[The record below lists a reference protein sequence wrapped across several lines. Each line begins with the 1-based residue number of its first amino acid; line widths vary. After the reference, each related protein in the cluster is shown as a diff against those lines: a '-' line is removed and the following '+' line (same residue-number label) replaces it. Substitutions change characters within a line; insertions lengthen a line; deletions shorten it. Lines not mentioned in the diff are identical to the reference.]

1 MSLEA
6 FGAFG
11 NRLDD
16 AKKTHLFAW
25 FHLEQTE
32 EARNSAGHH
41 VLTFRP
47 ESPQFGPLVSLDITV
62 DDADHM
68 LAMDLR
74 LLRRF
79 LDDQKNG
86 AFARDIAKSFLQSAT
101 PAPDMALIGGLVSR
115 IESDMIG
122 MTIHHRS
129 VQPSEVFPERFDEM
143 YLTFLG
149 QKPVATQP
157 LSLTKFR
164 LTNIG
169 MGGNAVLDISFE
181 ITR

>member
-16 AKKTHLFAW
+16 AKTSHLFAW

-32 EARNSAGHH
+32 ETRNSAGHH

-47 ESPQFGPLVSLDITV
+47 KSPQFGPLVSLDITI
-62 DDADHM
+62 DDAARI

-79 LDDQKNG
+79 LDDHRDG

-101 PAPDMALIGGLVSR
+101 PARDMALIGGLISR
-115 IESDMIG
+115 IETDMIG
-122 MTIHHRS
+122 MAIHHRAA
-129 VQPSEVFPERFDEM
+129 QPSEVFPETFDEM

-149 QKPVATQP
+149 QKPIATQP
-157 LSLTKFR
+157 LSLTKVT
-164 LTNIG
+164 LTNID

-181 ITR
+181 TMR

>member
-1 MSLEA
+1 MSLET

-16 AKKTHLFAW
+16 AKKAHLFAW

-32 EARNSAGHH
+32 EVRNSAGHH

-47 ESPQFGPLVSLDITV
+47 KSPQFGPLVSLNITI
-62 DDADHM
+62 DDADHI

-79 LDDQKNG
+79 LDDHKNG

-101 PAPDMALIGGLVSR
+101 PARDMALIGGLVSR

-122 MTIHHRS
+122 LTIHHRS
-129 VQPSEVFPERFDEM
+129 VKPSEVFPETFDEM

-149 QKPVATQP
+149 QKPIATQP
-157 LSLTKFR
+157 LSWTKLT
-164 LTNIG
+164 LTNVG
-169 MGGNAVLDISFE
+169 MEGNAVLDISFE
-181 ITR
+181 IVR